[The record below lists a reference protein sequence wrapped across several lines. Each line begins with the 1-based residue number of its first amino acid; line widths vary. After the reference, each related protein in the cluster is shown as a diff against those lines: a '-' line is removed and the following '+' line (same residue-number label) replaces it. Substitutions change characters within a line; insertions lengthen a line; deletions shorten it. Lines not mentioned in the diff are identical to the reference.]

1 MHLGDVHIHSLFA
14 APGGPSA
21 VMEGGVA
28 DLAHVPGLGQRIK
41 GATTLPLLLDLLR
54 SESGA
59 FRPRDTS
66 QALHRLACLHRQYVR
81 RLRAARL
88 ATREAQQAAR
98 DDYVSPALALLGDL
112 ILRQGEELDPW
123 AVSLACWSYG
133 VLDHH
138 DDDVL
143 GVLCRRGATCLRAF
157 QPIDCASA
165 LVGWARLRVRTRP
178 QREFVDQL
186 LSQSLDS
193 L

>member
-1 MHLGDVHIHSLFA
+1 
-14 APGGPSA
+14 
-21 VMEGGVA
+21 
-28 DLAHVPGLGQRIK
+28 
-41 GATTLPLLLDLLR
+41 
-54 SESGA
+54 
-59 FRPRDTS
+59 
-66 QALHRLACLHRQYVR
+66 VR

-193 L
+193 LSLAPGDWQPQELANAAWALAKIGAAGSHRRALLDTLMDVVQWRLDDFNMQVGAASLCFGGGCWRGGVQGVGAQSRPL